1 MYRLAA
7 TPFLEAN
14 MAVAVV
20 GYRTYP
26 DGNAQDQ
33 VDDLEAAAKAILI
46 RYPQFCEKP
55 HDVDEKDWIGVTLM
69 GHSSGAHISLLM
81 AVQRV
86 ERYLDKMDI
95 VHHQSFEV
103 SQRDTLHFDKY
114 VGLSGVYDISH
125 HFDYEAGRGVEELS
139 PMKPACGYT
148 RNAFDHFSPALKLQT
163 LLSRRIAGEYMHHQ
177 GKTIN
182 VDEIIFKLMPDMLL
196 VHGVEDAIVP
206 FTSTSEA
213 GKIIRSCGVRCCEE
227 RYVVAGH
234 ADVAVELMLDGLTRT
249 VVMDWLSLRRKSGGG
264 KEEGDLSSGFSS
276 PTSSPQ
282 TIHTA
287 AIQSKL

>member
-1 MYRLAA
+1 
-7 TPFLEAN
+7 
-14 MAVAVV
+14 
-20 GYRTYP
+20 
-26 DGNAQDQ
+26 
-33 VDDLEAAAKAILI
+33 
-46 RYPQFCEKP
+46 
-55 HDVDEKDWIGVTLM
+55 M

-196 VHGVEDAIVP
+196 VHVGVENAFHGVENAIVP
-206 FTSTSEA
+206 FTGPDA
-213 GKIIRSCGVRCCEE
+213 KRC
-227 RYVVAGH
+227 
-234 ADVAVELMLDGLTRT
+234 
-249 VVMDWLSLRRKSGGG
+249 
-264 KEEGDLSSGFSS
+264 F
-276 PTSSPQ
+276 
-282 TIHTA
+282 
-287 AIQSKL
+287 

>member
-1 MYRLAA
+1 MWDY
-7 TPFLEAN
+7 
-14 MAVAVV
+14 
-20 GYRTYP
+20 
-26 DGNAQDQ
+26 
-33 VDDLEAAAKAILI
+33 
-46 RYPQFCEKP
+46 
-55 HDVDEKDWIGVTLM
+55 
-69 GHSSGAHISLLM
+69 
-81 AVQRV
+81 
-86 ERYLDKMDI
+86 
-95 VHHQSFEV
+95 
-103 SQRDTLHFDKY
+103 
-114 VGLSGVYDISH
+114 LSGVYDISH